1 MKSEIESIIQQLKRL
16 GNPESVEGMKR
27 FGITPEHTFGVRIP
41 ELRALGKTLGRN
53 HDLALALWAIDTRET
68 RILASIVDEPK
79 KLTPKQMDVW
89 AKEFSYWELCDQVCM
104 NLFEKSPLAW
114 NKAIE
119 WSESEHEFVKRAGFV
134 LMARLAVSD
143 KRSTDA
149 RFEEFFPIIV
159 RESGDNR
166 NNVKK
171 AVNWALR
178 QIGKRNRALNEK
190 AIHVAEEI
198 HALDSPAAK
207 WIASDALR
215 ELRSR
220 SDSLKR

>member
-1 MKSEIESIIQQLKRL
+1 MKSEIESIIQQLKRF
-16 GNPESVEGMKR
+16 GNPESAEGMKR
-27 FGITPEHTFGVRIP
+27 FGITREHTFGVRIP
-41 ELRALGKTLGRN
+41 NLRALGKTLGRS

-79 KLTPKQMDVW
+79 KLTAKQMDAW
-89 AKEFSYWELCDQVCM
+89 AKDFSYWEICDQVCM
-104 NLFEKSPLAW
+104 NLFEKSSLAW
-114 NKAIE
+114 DKTIE
-119 WSESEHEFVKRAGFV
+119 WSGSEHEFIKRAGFV

-143 KRSTDA
+143 KNAIDA
-149 RFEEFFPIIV
+149 RFEAFFPIIV

-166 NNVKK
+166 NNVRK

-178 QIGKRNRALNEK
+178 QIGKRNRALNET
-190 AIHVAEEI
+190 AIHIAEEI
-198 HALDSPAAK
+198 HAQDSPAAK

>member
-1 MKSEIESIIQQLKRL
+1 MKSEIESIIQQLKRF
-16 GNPESVEGMKR
+16 GNPESAEGMKR

-41 ELRALGKTLGRN
+41 NLRALGKTLGRS

-79 KLTPKQMDVW
+79 KLTAKQMDAW
-89 AKEFSYWELCDQVCM
+89 AKDFSYWEICDQVCM

-119 WSESEHEFVKRAGFV
+119 WSGSEHEFIKRAGFV
-134 LMARLAVSD
+134 LMARLAVSG
-143 KRSTDA
+143 KNAIDA
-149 RFEEFFPIIV
+149 RFEAFFPIIV
-159 RESGDNR
+159 RESDDNR
-166 NNVKK
+166 NNVRK

-178 QIGKRNRALNEK
+178 QIGKRNRALNET
-190 AIHVAEEI
+190 AIHVAEEL
-198 HALDSPAAK
+198 HAQDSPAAK